1 MNQLLEKLK
10 QGEHVFD
17 LNADLEPDDDDDCG
31 DPGQDFDGD
40 YEEGDGGPSEFREG
54 CDSSGT
60 GKGR

>member
-1 MNQLLEKLK
+1 MNQLLEKIK

-17 LNADLEPDDDDDCG
+17 LNADPEPEDEDCG

-40 YEEGDGGPSEFREG
+40 YEEGDGVAVEMVDG
-54 CDSSGT
+54 CAMSGS